1 MDKIVEDKIYK
12 ARGIPELLRSSFD
25 IMGRAI
31 TSATFK
37 KFSQDI
43 ENLCKNFVDVKIDYL
58 KNRTK
63 DEMEVLDI
71 AKDYYMDDSKKYFY
85 KIDKPRRQL
94 TPVNYYNKMTE
105 KSFYINNF
113 VKVMISKFLD
123 IFNNLNNTNYT
134 PEDKEKSLVLI
145 FIEERLKQLKNLL
158 DKAPK
163 GIFEEIYPNIYNK
176 YFIDLRKQQSIRS
189 KEFNTTN
196 QIIDEAEIEKTFK
209 DELFNFFENEY
220 YKYFFCIIIKLYFDN
235 LKNILIE
242 NYQKELKENEEMT
255 KIINQKAEKSLKFVT
270 QQLKEKLLKDLEQY
284 FPKQEEK
291 VNSTMN
297 NFKNIK

>member
-1 MDKIVEDKIYK
+1 
-12 ARGIPELLRSSFD
+12 
-25 IMGRAI
+25 MGRAI
-31 TSATFK
+31 ISATFK

-43 ENLCKNFVDVKIDYL
+43 ENLWKNFEDKIDYL

-63 DEMEVLDI
+63 DEMEVLYI

-134 PEDKEKSLVLI
+134 AEDKEKSLVLI
-145 FIEERLKQLKNLL
+145 FIEERIKKLKKLL
-158 DKAPK
+158 DKSPK

-196 QIIDEAEIEKTFK
+196 QIIDEAEIEKLSK
-209 DELFNFFENEY
+209 MNYLISLKMN
-220 YKYFFCIIIKLYFDN
+220 IISISFVLLLNY
-235 LKNILIE
+235 ILI
-242 NYQKELKENEEMT
+242 
-255 KIINQKAEKSLKFVT
+255 I
-270 QQLKEKLLKDLEQY
+270 
-284 FPKQEEK
+284 
-291 VNSTMN
+291 
-297 NFKNIK
+297 

>member
-1 MDKIVEDKIYK
+1 
-12 ARGIPELLRSSFD
+12 
-25 IMGRAI
+25 
-31 TSATFK
+31 
-37 KFSQDI
+37 
-43 ENLCKNFVDVKIDYL
+43 
-58 KNRTK
+58 
-63 DEMEVLDI
+63 MEVLYI

-145 FIEERLKQLKNLL
+145 FIEERIKKLKKIL

-242 NYQKELKENEEMT
+242 
-255 KIINQKAEKSLKFVT
+255 
-270 QQLKEKLLKDLEQY
+270 KLSKG
-284 FPKQEEK
+284 
-291 VNSTMN
+291 
-297 NFKNIK
+297 IKRK

>member
-1 MDKIVEDKIYK
+1 
-12 ARGIPELLRSSFD
+12 
-25 IMGRAI
+25 
-31 TSATFK
+31 
-37 KFSQDI
+37 
-43 ENLCKNFVDVKIDYL
+43 
-58 KNRTK
+58 
-63 DEMEVLDI
+63 MEVLYI

-85 KIDKPRRQL
+85 KIDKPQRQL

-145 FIEERLKQLKNLL
+145 FIEERIKKLKKIL
-158 DKAPK
+158 DKTPK

-196 QIIDEAEIEKTFK
+196 QIIDEAEIEKLSK
-209 DELFNFFENEY
+209 MNYLISLKMN
-220 YKYFFCIIIKLYFDN
+220 IISISFVLLLNY
-235 LKNILIE
+235 ILI
-242 NYQKELKENEEMT
+242 
-255 KIINQKAEKSLKFVT
+255 I
-270 QQLKEKLLKDLEQY
+270 
-284 FPKQEEK
+284 
-291 VNSTMN
+291 
-297 NFKNIK
+297 